1 MIILCMWDHQLQWT
15 NTKPYSNKSARLR
28 EGEKPLGIT
37 PLLFWLKAGQAG
49 QVVCASPIP
58 HPGWSCLGGLA
69 CVIPLSSQH
78 HANPKTH

>member
-1 MIILCMWDHQLQWT
+1 MDDYTLYVWDHQLQWT

-49 QVVCASPIP
+49 QVVCASQFPIQA
-58 HPGWSCLGGLA
+58 GVVWGCLA
-69 CVIPLSSQH
+69 CVIPLSS
-78 HANPKTH
+78 